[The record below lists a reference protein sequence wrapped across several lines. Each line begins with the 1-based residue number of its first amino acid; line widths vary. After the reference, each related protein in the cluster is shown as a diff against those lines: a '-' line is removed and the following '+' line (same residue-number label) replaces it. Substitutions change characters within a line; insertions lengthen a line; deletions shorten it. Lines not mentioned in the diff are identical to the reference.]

1 MLLVRTNGEGW
12 FRMHPPMH
20 ALYHLPNLVS
30 HPTPRPTS
38 KPTQWRTWGSKPG
51 ANPHS
56 GWLSAARFAPDFS
69 GPVFAQVCMP
79 PHCPATT
86 QLSIAMLD
94 TIMKHCSMP
103 LTTPH
108 FVFHACHRLSHG
120 IPHYSI
126 SHACHSHLPH
136 AHDMRFTAC
145 HSCTC
150 PSLTCLQCV
159 RRFSGDDL

>member
-51 ANPHS
+51 ANPHCDS

-69 GPVFAQVCMP
+69 GADFGQVCTP
-79 PHCPATT
+79 PHCPAPPK
-86 QLSIAMLD
+86 LSSAPLD
-94 TIMKHCSMP
+94 TIMTHCSMHAHAP
-103 LTTPH
+103 ENVL
-108 FVFHACHRLSHG
+108 HACHRLCRDIS
-120 IPHYSI
+120 HYSNCMFMPFCT
-126 SHACHSHLPH
+126 H
-136 AHDMRFTAC
+136 
-145 HSCTC
+145 TC
-150 PSLTCLQCV
+150 P
-159 RRFSGDDL
+159 